1 MDERPAPAGSPSPD
15 PRPPVMMAAD
25 AATGLNPVD
34 SAAVRGYVSRTGD
47 RRPRTRQEWADLARL
62 ERARPIAQE

>member
-1 MDERPAPAGSPSPD
+1 MDERPTPTGSSPPD

-25 AATGLNPVD
+25 AATTLNAVD

-62 ERARPIAQE
+62 ERVRPIAQE

>member
-1 MDERPAPAGSPSPD
+1 MDERTPAAGSPPPD
-15 PRPPVMMAAD
+15 PRPPVMMGED
-25 AATGLNPVD
+25 AARSLNPVD

-47 RRPRTRQEWADLARL
+47 RRPRTRQEWANLAAL